1 MDDFPADI
9 IIDPPDPSGAF
20 TEGFPDTPPTPMT
33 ERELSLDHR
42 QLRIIEDC
50 ARDRIYFAE
59 AVLGITPE
67 DWQADIW
74 RALDAGETRI
84 SIRSG
89 NGAGK
94 TMFCAVTSIHYLLFR
109 NDVKIPITAPAAS
122 QLRDGLIPECNKWIK
137 TLPDFLRI
145 RLHSTQDRIV
155 RRDDPMAN
163 FISFRTARK
172 ETPEALAGIHANN
185 IMAIADEA
193 SAVVEPVFEA
203 AQGTLS
209 TAGAIMILIGNPTR
223 LTGFFFQT
231 HHKLKKYWY
240 TKHLTSFDSSR
251 VDQEFIDNIAR
262 TYGADSDQY
271 RVKVLGEF
279 PTGSEN
285 ALIARSVVMAA
296 VNRDVVASKG
306 ATRWGVD
313 CGRGGDASTLVMRK
327 RNVIYGAK
335 EWYTRNLMES
345 VSIIKKAWDECSDD
359 DKPESILVDVIGVGA
374 GVADRLRELN
384 LPVVDVNVA
393 ESASMSSRYP
403 RLRDEMWFTAKDYF
417 EALNC
422 KIQLGSQLSDEV
434 AEKLV
439 TEMSSP
445 LEIFTASGKSG
456 VESKAQMKMR
466 LLPSPNLADALC
478 HTFVFDHAVAAGR
491 GFGTNKA
498 WNEPIDY
505 HPPHIM

>member
-1 MDDFPADI
+1 MDDFPF
-9 IIDPPDPSGAF
+9 PPDDPSGAL
-20 TEGFPDTPPTPMT
+20 TDGFPESPPKPMT
-33 ERELSLDHR
+33 EKELSLDER

-50 ARDRIYFAE
+50 ARDRIYFVEAILGAE
-59 AVLGITPE
+59 PE
-67 DWQADIW
+67 DWQREVW
-74 RALDAGETRI
+74 EALDHGETRI

-94 TMFCAVTSIHYLLFR
+94 TMFCAATAIHYLLFR

-137 TLPDFLRI
+137 ALPDFLRI

-231 HHKLKKYWY
+231 HHKLKDHWY

-262 TYGADSDQY
+262 TYGAESDQY

-285 ALIARSVVMAA
+285 ALIARSVVMSAIG
-296 VNRDVVASKG
+296 RDVVASKG
-306 ATRWGVD
+306 AARWGVD
-313 CGRGGDASTLVMRK
+313 CGRGGDASALVMRRK
-327 RNVIYGAK
+327 NTIYGAK
-335 EWYTRNLMES
+335 EWFTRNLMES
-345 VSIIKKAWDECSDD
+345 VAVVKKEWDDTPHDER
-359 DKPESILVDVIGVGA
+359 PESILIDVIGVGA
-374 GVADRLRELN
+374 GVADRLRELE
-384 LPVVDVNVA
+384 LPIIDVNVA
-393 ESASMSSRYP
+393 EVASMSNKYP
-403 RLRDEMWFTAKDYF
+403 RLRDEMWYTTKDYF

-422 KIQLGSQLSDEV
+422 CIKIGSKLSED
-434 AEKLV
+434 AADKLV
-439 TEMSSP
+439 TEVSSP
-445 LEIFTASGKSG
+445 LEIFTPSGKSG
-456 VESKAQMKMR
+456 VESKQQMKSR

-478 HTFVFDHAVAAGR
+478 HTFVFDQAVAAGR
-491 GFGTNKA
+491 GFGTNKG